1 MKVLEKFLLEYYY
14 DFDNVGKWKISQWNS
29 ISIEWF
35 EFFIFFFL
43 IKSYR
48 AYKNK
53 TGRWAKRF
61 RLEVKYLSTFLT
73 EKLNEQ
79 KKFSK
84 IY

>member
-35 EFFIFFFL
+35 EFFFL

-48 AYKNK
+48 ACKNK
-53 TGRWAKRF
+53 TGRWARRF
-61 RLEVKYLSTFLT
+61 RLEVK
-73 EKLNEQ
+73 
-79 KKFSK
+79 
-84 IY
+84 